1 MPLPSLS
8 QLLIISS
15 IDLPF
20 NELIPLPQSS
30 NNYLSRARPA
40 MSARRSRCRLC
51 RFFWI
56 DFWCVIR
63 WRVWSCP
70 CRRLKI
76 RCNWCS
82 RFYRCRS
89 ITWCLPVPWWTAG
102 SSSPWVQSWAIRYW
116 SLRRGW
122 GPSAWTNYQ
131 GSPLTFR
138 RVEWRWRWLPIS
150 SSE

>member
-20 NELIPLPQSS
+20 NELMPLSISS
-30 NNYLSRARPA
+30 KHYSPRARPA

-51 RFFWI
+51 RSFWI
-56 DFWCVIR
+56 GFWCVIR

-82 RFYRCRS
+82 RFCRCRL
-89 ITWCLPVPWWTAG
+89 ITWCLPVPWWMAG
-102 SSSPWVQSWAIRYW
+102 SFSPWVRFSAIRYW

-122 GPSAWTNYQ
+122 GPSAWIHFQ
-131 GSPLTFR
+131 GSPPPSPTA
-138 RVEWRWRWLPIS
+138 EWRWRWPPIF